1 MRDKVGA
8 EQLHP
13 AGPSLH
19 NADRRIRLWS
29 RRSAVGA
36 VGQQTGSNRCP

>member
-1 MRDKVGA
+1 MPDKVGA
-8 EQLHP
+8 EQLQQI
-13 AGPSLH
+13 PSLH
-19 NADRRIRLWS
+19 NADRRISLWS

>member
-8 EQLHP
+8 EQLQQ
-13 AGPSLH
+13 AITAQRRQ
-19 NADRRIRLWS
+19 ADQTVVPK
-29 RRSAVGA
+29 SAVGA